1 MTKTTHPN
9 DNDRGID
16 DNSNSYNGAQIMTV
30 DAGYFV
36 SLVTWVNVASVTF
49 PSQFFVLNQ
58 FLLFSSLEFFV
69 SERIKILKAN
79 NSSKGGKSFIPRK
92 ICQSAN
98 LSDCEILSRRFRSF
112 LTTASPVGSVGWN
125 KNFTR
130 QDRTHACSLF
140 SAAAVV
146 VQLNAYLGW
155 PSLRQMRH
163 DFSGHPS
170 CSYWRTRLFILTF
183 PADFILI

>member
-1 MTKTTHPN
+1 
-9 DNDRGID
+9 
-16 DNSNSYNGAQIMTV
+16 MTV

-79 NSSKGGKSFIPRK
+79 NSSKGGKSSIPRK

-112 LTTASPVGSVGWN
+112 LSTASPVGSVGWKKTSLDN
-125 KNFTR
+125 KTQSSRSNSCLSSLLRRCCRRPTKCVPWLAFVASNASWLLGSPELFLLEDSFIHPDLSRRLHPHLKNFR
-130 QDRTHACSLF
+130 
-140 SAAAVV
+140 
-146 VQLNAYLGW
+146 
-155 PSLRQMRH
+155 
-163 DFSGHPS
+163 
-170 CSYWRTRLFILTF
+170 
-183 PADFILI
+183 